1 MVTIFV
7 ARGEDGASRFIGE
20 VARGHACACSCLVC
34 GSPLVAKQGE
44 ELEWHFAHEA
54 GQERPEC
61 PAGAFNLLRRLAVS
75 EMIARSTWVEHPYR
89 VKNPLLGAAPLEWTA
104 QQAGPLVEAE
114 ADGAHQPAAWA
125 SLEGGMLAGV
135 FVCIGNETPPSRPD
149 PSGPAAAQAQ
159 LILNVASPEGTSIRT
174 EEDAR
179 RFLRKSMQLRWGF
192 LPDWRGL
199 LAEAMARARVDAQRW
214 QAEQAAAQA
223 GNAKLAGERWAATR
237 RAMQSR
243 PDAPHA
249 HADAITVASN
259 GFLNARNGSS
269 AVPEWAPGLMPGGG
283 IQYRELDDGSRW
295 VCYSTPSKEQRLA
308 PVPATFEGW
317 DECFPPSIASPGGPG
332 WLLVHDY
339 GRLLL
344 LLRNHTRASRIT
356 SDVEEI
362 RSEFM
367 RPASE

>member
-34 GSPLVAKQGE
+34 GSPLIAKQGE

-61 PAGAFNLLRRLAVS
+61 SAGAFNLLRRLAVS
-75 EMIARSTWVEHPYR
+75 EMIARSTWVEQPYS
-89 VKNPLLGAAPLEWTA
+89 VKNPLLGAAPLSWTA
-104 QQAGPLVEAE
+104 RQVGPLVEAE
-114 ADGAHQPAAWA
+114 ADGALEPAAWT
-125 SLEGGMLAGV
+125 SLEGGMMAGV
-135 FVCIGNETPPSRPD
+135 FVCIGNETPPARPD
-149 PSGPAAAQAQ
+149 PASPAAAQAQ
-159 LILNVASPEGTSIRT
+159 LILHVASPEGTSIRT
-174 EEDAR
+174 EDDAR
-179 RFLRKSMQLRWGF
+179 EFLRKSMQLRWGF

-199 LAEAMARARVDAQRW
+199 LREAMARARVDADRL

-223 GNAKLAGERWAATR
+223 GNARLAGERWAAVR

-243 PDAPHA
+243 PEAPHA
-249 HADAITVASN
+249 QAGGITGLIQDSP
-259 GFLNARNGSS
+259 NARDSF
-269 AVPEWAPGLMPGGG
+269 AAAPEWAPGLMPGGG

-295 VCYSTPSKEQRLA
+295 VCYSTPSKEQCLA
-308 PVPATFEGW
+308 PVPDTFEGW

-356 SDVEEI
+356 SDIEEI
-362 RSEFM
+362 RSEFTK
-367 RPASE
+367 RAAE